1 MNKPDWET
9 HGRRRR
15 RSNTLE
21 ALRPRVGDDV
31 IAEAHRW
38 IADWEL
44 AVNGYCDEMK
54 NSGSP
59 AIPGNVFTF
68 NVLRGQKW
76 LPIRAFCRHAGQATH
91 MLLVQML
98 AHGWSFSSIGRSHWP
113 ELQERRQ
120 RQKAAEACE
129 SALLALHDFWC
140 QQRRAEAVHYFRQ
153 GKTELY
159 LDDDAVRQ
167 MAERKQADNM
177 VVDAW
182 EEPIRNWLE
191 QRGSLVDEGVTI
203 HEVLAHG
210 VGVANERMTMAQQR
224 RAGDVLRALG
234 LAKKDKR
241 IRGNQK
247 EKRWFKQES

>member
-1 MNKPDWET
+1 MRPTKERMNKPDWEQV
-9 HGRRRR
+9 GKKRR
-15 RSNTLE
+15 RSDTLA
-21 ALRPRVGDDV
+21 ALQPKVGDDV

-76 LPIRAFCRHAGQATH
+76 LPIRAFCRHAGQETH

-140 QQRRAEAVHYFRQ
+140 QQRKAEAGR
-153 GKTELY
+153 
-159 LDDDAVRQ
+159 AI
-167 MAERKQADNM
+167 QA
-177 VVDAW
+177 ARCYRAC
-182 EEPIRNWLE
+182 P
-191 QRGSLVDEGVTI
+191 SLP
-203 HEVLAHG
+203 VLCK
-210 VGVANERMTMAQQR
+210 EF
-224 RAGDVLRALG
+224 G
-234 LAKKDKR
+234 LARPGMRKLID
-241 IRGNQK
+241 RG
-247 EKRWFKQES
+247 EKMLNRPRHGLTAIAG

>member
-1 MNKPDWET
+1 MAGPTRERMNKPDWET

-21 ALRPRVGDDV
+21 ALRPRVGDEV

-68 NVLRGQKW
+68 NALRGQKW
-76 LPIRAFCRHAGQATH
+76 LPIRAFCRHAGQEAH

-113 ELQERRQ
+113 ELSENRARN
-120 RQKAAEACE
+120 RASEACGA
-129 SALLALHDFWC
+129 ALLALHDFWC
-140 QQRRAEAVHYFRQ
+140 QQRRAEAGRAIHAARCYRA
-153 GKTELY
+153 Y
-159 LDDDAVRQ
+159 
-167 MAERKQADNM
+167 
-177 VVDAW
+177 
-182 EEPIRNWLE
+182 P
-191 QRGSLVDEGVTI
+191 SLP
-203 HEVLAHG
+203 VLCK
-210 VGVANERMTMAQQR
+210 EF
-224 RAGDVLRALG
+224 G
-234 LAKKDKR
+234 LATPKMR
-241 IRGNQK
+241 QIIVRGETMLSRPK
-247 EKRWFKQES
+247 HSLIARAD